1 MTLGRVSAILEFTQ
15 NSNYYSAKS
24 FHTQSFDQSPR
35 GCQQRIMTFELTYK
49 IEKLYSHHCS
59 AKCSSAL
66 FVVQTVRVTM
76 TISVRNFGVIL
87 RKTKCSGLISSFYR
101 PQPNDDVSLEKLNQ
115 SLKRLN
121 PNSKS
126 IIIVSGD
133 FNLGHIDW
141 TSSSI
146 IPGKPNVKQHQ
157 EILDIIADHSLTQ
170 IVDKPTRNDL
180 TLDLIIT
187 NYPSIVDNFETIPPI
202 GEADHDIL
210 SLEITVSLRRCKHK
224 PRQVLKYSK
233 ANWDNIKQDLKTKY
247 HKINQSQDSQDIDS
261 MWNLFKDS
269 LQMSISKNIPTKTT
283 KYDNKLPWISDELRK
298 KMNKYRR
305 KQSLQV
311 EGPRNREISLFL
323 LNKIGRFLRELFK
336 ALHKIIGLPAMTCVR

>member
-1 MTLGRVSAILEFTQ
+1 MTKHKDPQADRNGRAMC
-15 NSNYYSAKS
+15 K
-24 FHTQSFDQSPR
+24 QS
-35 GCQQRIMTFELTYK
+35 TF
-49 IEKLYSHHCS
+49 
-59 AKCSSAL
+59 AFA
-66 FVVQTVRVTM
+66 
-76 TISVRNFGVIL
+76 
-87 RKTKCSGLISSFYR
+87 SFYR

-115 SLKRLN
+115 SLRQLH

-157 EILDIIADHSLTQ
+157 DILDIIADHSLTQ
-170 IVDKPTRNDL
+170 IVDKPTRNDK

-187 NYPSIVDNFETIPPI
+187 NYPSIVDNLETIPPI

-233 ANWDNIKQDLKTKY
+233 ANWDNIKQDLKTIYVTHLYKTS
-247 HKINQSQDSQDIDS
+247 H
-261 MWNLFKDS
+261 
-269 LQMSISKNIPTKTT
+269 MSHYQI
-283 KYDNKLPWISDELRK
+283 
-298 KMNKYRR
+298 
-305 KQSLQV
+305 Q
-311 EGPRNREISLFL
+311 
-323 LNKIGRFLRELFK
+323 
-336 ALHKIIGLPAMTCVR
+336 

>member
-1 MTLGRVSAILEFTQ
+1 MRHDLGKVLQKSGRLGTTNSRAYAVKVPGSGSITPRNRRLVQQPDGVTLQKYPQTRLLMILV
-15 NSNYYSAKS
+15 
-24 FHTQSFDQSPR
+24 
-35 GCQQRIMTFELTYK
+35 
-49 IEKLYSHHCS
+49 EK
-59 AKCSSAL
+59 
-66 FVVQTVRVTM
+66 VVY
-76 TISVRNFGVIL
+76 N
-87 RKTKCSGLISSFYR
+87 
-101 PQPNDDVSLEKLNQ
+101 
-115 SLKRLN
+115 
-121 PNSKS
+121 
-126 IIIVSGD
+126 

-157 EILDIIADHSLTQ
+157 DILDIIADHSLTQ
-170 IVDKPTRNDL
+170 IVDKPTRNDK

-233 ANWDNIKQDLKTKY
+233 ANWDNIKQDLKTIY

-305 KQSLQV
+305 KLRKRQSKQKPKSEELKKLK
-311 EGPRNREISLFL
+311 REIQKEQRQGYWRYIENMIFDIPIPDQESNRFTKYPKNLFS
-323 LNKIGRFLRELFK
+323 
-336 ALHKIIGLPAMTCVR
+336 